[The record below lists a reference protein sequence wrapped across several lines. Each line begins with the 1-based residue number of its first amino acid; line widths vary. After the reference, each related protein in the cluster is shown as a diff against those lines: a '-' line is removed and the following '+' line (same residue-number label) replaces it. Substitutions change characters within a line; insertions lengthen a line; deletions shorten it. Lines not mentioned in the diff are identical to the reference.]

1 MSRLNQELGL
11 LQGIG
16 LLSTSLLGTGIFVIP
31 ALAATAADEASLWA
45 WMLLIALVLPVA
57 FTFAQLGRHFPHAGG
72 APHLIG
78 RAFGAR
84 MERLSALL
92 FLAVLPVGLPAALN
106 IASGFC
112 QAVLS
117 IDKGGAL
124 LIQLGTLVTMLLLG
138 QRPAKASGMLQGA
151 IAVAIIATIA
161 LIWWVGELPAS
172 SQPLLPPIQG
182 SWPLLPAALGVMFW
196 CFVGIEAFTHMGEEF
211 KNPER
216 DFPLALL
223 FGVLLAG
230 LVYWACSVAVL
241 SLHSYGDVQTDAAS
255 LPRMLDLLLGEKAR
269 WIAATV
275 GYLACFASM
284 NVYMQGFARLIWSL
298 ADEGKLPA
306 SLAQRNQHGVP
317 ARALLLVILSCA
329 LCASLASVLDLT
341 VDDLIRYANGNFVLI
356 YLLSMAAGCV
366 LLRGIWRWLAAFSA
380 LLCGLVLLMLGMDAG
395 YALGLLVVL
404 GLLDRWREQRNGRLV
419 AEQVIRRGLGRA
431 RSRRA
436 CGIHPIHRDC
446 A

>member
-1 MSRLNQELGL
+1 MSRLNQEIGL

-31 ALAATAADEASLWA
+31 ALAATVAGEASLWA
-45 WMLLIALVLPVA
+45 WMILIALVLPVA
-57 FTFAQLGRHFPHAGG
+57 FTFAQLGRRFPHAGG

-78 RAFGAR
+78 RAFGPR

-106 IASGFC
+106 IASGFW
-112 QAVLS
+112 QALFDLS
-117 IDKGGAL
+117 QNQAL
-124 LIQLGTLVTMLLLG
+124 IIQLATLAAILLLG
-138 QRPAKASGMLQGA
+138 QRPAKASGLLQGA
-151 IAVAIIATIA
+151 IAVGVISTIA
-161 LIWWVGELPAS
+161 LIWWVGDLPTS
-172 SQPLLPPIQG
+172 SQPLLPPISG
-182 SWPLLPAALGVMFW
+182 SWHLLPAALGVMFW

-241 SLHSYGDVQTDAAS
+241 SFHAYGDVQTDAAS
-255 LPRMLDLLLGEKAR
+255 LPRLLDLLLGEKAR
-269 WIAATV
+269 WLAATV

-298 ADEGKLPA
+298 ADEGKLPN
-306 SLAQRNQHGVP
+306 SLAQRNHHGVP
-317 ARALLLVILSCA
+317 ARALLLVVLACA
-329 LCASLASVLDLT
+329 LCAVLASVLNLT
-341 VDDLIRYANGNFVLI
+341 VDDLIRYANGNFVLV
-356 YLLSMAAGCV
+356 YLLSMAAGWV

-380 LLCGLVLLMLGMDAG
+380 LLCALVLLMLEMDAG
-395 YALGLLVVL
+395 YALALLAVL
-404 GLLDRWREQRNGRLV
+404 ALLDHLNEQRSMRL
-419 AEQVIRRGLGRA
+419 AAGP
-431 RSRRA
+431 
-436 CGIHPIHRDC
+436 H
-446 A
+446 

>member
-1 MSRLNQELGL
+1 MSRLNQEIGL

-31 ALAATAADEASLWA
+31 ALAATVAGEASLWA
-45 WMLLIALVLPVA
+45 WMILIALVLPVA
-57 FTFAQLGRHFPHAGG
+57 FTFAQLGRRFPHAGG

-78 RAFGAR
+78 RAFGPR

-106 IASGFC
+106 IASGFW
-112 QAVLS
+112 QALFDLS
-117 IDKGGAL
+117 QNQAL
-124 LIQLGTLVTMLLLG
+124 IIQLATLAAILVLG
-138 QRPAKASGMLQGA
+138 QRPAKASGLLQGA
-151 IAVAIIATIA
+151 IAVGVISTIA
-161 LIWWVGELPAS
+161 LIWWVGDLPTS
-172 SQPLLPPIQG
+172 SQPLLPPISG
-182 SWPLLPAALGVMFW
+182 SWHLLPAALGVMFW

-241 SLHSYGDVQTDAAS
+241 SFHAYGDVQTDAAS
-255 LPRMLDLLLGEKAR
+255 LPRLLDLLLGEKAR
-269 WIAATV
+269 WLAATV

-298 ADEGKLPA
+298 ADEGKLPN
-306 SLAQRNQHGVP
+306 SLAQRNHHGVP
-317 ARALLLVILSCA
+317 ARALLLVVLACA
-329 LCASLASVLDLT
+329 LCAVLASVLNLT
-341 VDDLIRYANGNFVLI
+341 VDDLIRYANGNFVLV
-356 YLLSMAAGCV
+356 YLLSMAAGWV

-380 LLCGLVLLMLGMDAG
+380 LLCALVLLMLGMDAG
-395 YALGLLVVL
+395 YALALLAVL
-404 GLLDRWREQRNGRLV
+404 ALLDHLNEQRSMRL
-419 AEQVIRRGLGRA
+419 AAGP
-431 RSRRA
+431 
-436 CGIHPIHRDC
+436 H
-446 A
+446 

>member
-16 LLSTSLLGTGIFVIP
+16 LLSTSLLGTGIFVVP
-31 ALAATAADEASLWA
+31 ALAATAAGEASLWA
-45 WMLLIALVLPVA
+45 WMILIALVLPVA

-106 IASGFC
+106 IASGFW
-112 QAVLS
+112 QALFDLS
-117 IDKGGAL
+117 RGQTLA
-124 LIQLGTLVTMLLLG
+124 IQLATLVALLLLG
-138 QRPAKASGMLQGA
+138 QRPAKASGFVQGA
-151 IAVAIIATIA
+151 IAVAIIGTIA
-161 LIWWVGELPAS
+161 LIWWAGDLPLG
-172 SQPLLPPIQG
+172 SQPLLPPISG
-182 SWPLLPAALGVMFW
+182 SWNLLPAALGVMFW

-223 FGVLLAG
+223 LGVLLAG

-241 SLHSYGDVQTDAAS
+241 SFNAYGDVQNDATS
-255 LPRMLDLLLGEKAR
+255 LPRMLDLLLGDRAR
-269 WIAATV
+269 YLTAVV

-298 ADEGKLPA
+298 ADEGKLPIA
-306 SLAQRNQHGVP
+306 LGRRNRHGVP
-317 ARALLLVILSCA
+317 ARALLLVILVCA
-329 LCASLASVLDLT
+329 LCATLAWSLSLSLDQ
-341 VDDLIRYANGNFVLI
+341 LIRYANGNFVLI
-356 YLLSMAAGCV
+356 YLLSMAAGAL
-366 LLRGIWRWLAAFSA
+366 LLRGIWRWLAAFST
-380 LLCGLVLLMLGMDAG
+380 LLCALVLTMLGVDAW
-395 YALGLLVVL
+395 YALGLLAL
-404 GLLDRWREQRNGRLV
+404 MALLDYARCL
-419 AEQVIRRGLGRA
+419 RGSAVNVG
-431 RSRRA
+431 
-436 CGIHPIHRDC
+436 
-446 A
+446 

>member
-1 MSRLNQELGL
+1 MSRLSQELGL

-31 ALAATAADEASLWA
+31 ALAATAAGEASLWA

-106 IASGFC
+106 IASGFW
-112 QAVLS
+112 QALFDLS
-117 IDKGGAL
+117 RGQAL
-124 LIQLGTLVTMLLLG
+124 AIQLATLAAMLLLG
-138 QRPAKASGMLQGA
+138 QRPAKASGMIQGG
-151 IAVAIIATIA
+151 IAVAIIVTIA
-161 LIWWVGELPAS
+161 LIWWVGDLPVN
-172 SQPLLPPIQG
+172 SQPLLPAISG
-182 SWPLLPAALGVMFW
+182 SWHLLPAALGVMFW

-241 SLHSYGDVQTDAAS
+241 SLHTYGDVQTDAAS
-255 LPRMLDLLLGEKAR
+255 LPRMLDLLLGEQAR

-306 SLAQRNQHGVP
+306 PLAQRNQHGVP
-317 ARALLLVILSCA
+317 VRALLLVILACA
-329 LCASLASVLDLT
+329 LCTGLAQLFSLT
-341 VDDLIRYANGNFVLI
+341 VDDLIRYANGNFVVI
-356 YLLSMAAGCV
+356 YLLSMAAGWV
-366 LLRGIWRWLAAFSA
+366 LLRGIWRALAAFSA
-380 LLCGLVLLMLGMDAG
+380 LLCTLVLLMLGVDGG
-395 YALGLLVVL
+395 YALGLLAL
-404 GLLDRWREQRNGRLV
+404 LALLDYARETRGQRLRV
-419 AEQVIRRGLGRA
+419 T
-431 RSRRA
+431 
-436 CGIHPIHRDC
+436 
-446 A
+446 

>member
-16 LLSTSLLGTGIFVIP
+16 LLSTSLLGTGIFVVP
-31 ALAATAADEASLWA
+31 ALAASSAGETSLWA
-45 WMLLIALVLPVA
+45 WMILIALVLPVA
-57 FTFAQLGRHFPHAGG
+57 FTFAQLGRRFPHAGG

-78 RAFGAR
+78 RAFGPR
-84 MERLSALL
+84 MERLSAWL
-92 FLAVLPVGLPAALN
+92 FLAVLPVGLPAALS
-106 IASGFC
+106 IASGFW
-112 QAVLS
+112 QAVFELS
-117 IDKGGAL
+117 RGQAL
-124 LIQLGTLVTMLLLG
+124 AIQLATLAALFFLG
-138 QRPAKASGMLQGA
+138 QRPAKASGLIQGA

-161 LIWWVGELPAS
+161 LIWWVGDLPS
-172 SQPLLPPIQG
+172 SHQPLLPPISG
-182 SWPLLPAALGVMFW
+182 SWHLLPAALGVMFW

-241 SLHSYGDVQTDAAS
+241 SFHAYGDVQTDAAS
-255 LPRMLDLLLGEKAR
+255 LPRLLDLLLGEKAR
-269 WIAATV
+269 WLAATV

-298 ADEGKLPA
+298 ADEGKLPC

-317 ARALLLVILSCA
+317 ARALLLVIVSCA
-329 LCASLASVLDLT
+329 LCASLATLLSLT

-356 YLLSMAAGCV
+356 YLFSMAAGV
-366 LLRGIWRWLAAFSA
+366 MLLRGIWRWVAGFST
-380 LLCGLVLLMLGMDAG
+380 LLCLLVLIALGMDAL
-395 YALGLLVVL
+395 YALGLLAL
-404 GLLDRWREQRNGRLV
+404 LTGLSLLRQ
-419 AEQVIRRGLGRA
+419 QY
-431 RSRRA
+431 SR
-436 CGIHPIHRDC
+436 PISPRPT
-446 A
+446 

>member
-31 ALAATAADEASLWA
+31 ALAATAAGEASLWA

-106 IASGFC
+106 IASGFW
-112 QAVLS
+112 QALFDLS
-117 IDKGGAL
+117 RGQAL
-124 LIQLGTLVTMLLLG
+124 AIQLGTLVAMLLLG
-138 QRPAKASGMLQGA
+138 QRPAKASGMIQGA

-161 LIWWVGELPAS
+161 LIWWVGDLPVS
-172 SQPLLPPIQG
+172 SQPLLPPINS
-182 SWPLLPAALGVMFW
+182 SWHLLPAALGVMFW

-241 SLHSYGDVQTDAAS
+241 SLHTYGDAQTDAAS
-255 LPRMLDLLLGEKAR
+255 MPRMLNLLLGDQAR

-298 ADEGKLPA
+298 ADESKLPA
-306 SLAQRNQHGVP
+306 SLAQRNKHGVP
-317 ARALLLVILSCA
+317 TRALLLVILSCA
-329 LCASLASVLDLT
+329 LCASLASVLELT
-341 VDDLIRYANGNFVLI
+341 VDDLIRYANGNFVVI
-356 YLLSMAAGCV
+356 YLLSMAAGWV

-380 LLCGLVLLMLGMDAG
+380 LLCALVLLMLGMDAG

-404 GLLDRWREQRNGRLV
+404 GVLDRWREQRSMRLL
-419 AEQVIRRGLGRA
+419 AAQ
-431 RSRRA
+431 S
-436 CGIHPIHRDC
+436 
-446 A
+446 

>member
-16 LLSTSLLGTGIFVIP
+16 LLSTSLLGTGIFVVP
-31 ALAATAADEASLWA
+31 ALAATAAGAASLWA

-106 IASGFC
+106 IASGFW
-112 QAVLS
+112 QALFDLS
-117 IDKGGAL
+117 RSQAL
-124 LIQLGTLVTMLLLG
+124 AIQLATLVAMLLLG
-138 QRPAKASGMLQGA
+138 QRPAKASGMIQGA

-161 LIWWVGELPAS
+161 LIWWVGDLPVS

-182 SWPLLPAALGVMFW
+182 SWHLLPAALGVMFW

-241 SLHSYGDVQTDAAS
+241 SFQAYGDVTTDAAS
-255 LPRMLDLLLGEKAR
+255 LPRMLDLLLGDQAR

-298 ADEGKLPA
+298 ADEGKLPT
-306 SLAQRNQHGVP
+306 SLALRNKHGVP

-329 LCASLASVLDLT
+329 LCASLASVLELT
-341 VDDLIRYANGNFVLI
+341 VDDLIRYANGNFVVI
-356 YLLSMAAGCV
+356 YLLSMAAGWV
-366 LLRGIWRWLAAFSA
+366 LLRGIWRALAAFSC
-380 LLCGLVLLMLGMDAG
+380 LLCSLVLLMLGMDAG
-395 YALGLLVVL
+395 YALGLLAL
-404 GLLDRWREQRNGRLV
+404 LCGLDYL
-419 AEQVIRRGLGRA
+419 
-431 RSRRA
+431 RSPRKQTLKVT
-436 CGIHPIHRDC
+436 
-446 A
+446 